1 MLESQY
7 ATSGPESVDSSLRLA
22 IVGATGNTGTAL
34 LRALAHTPEVGS
46 IVGIARRTPDVST
59 EPYSACEWASID
71 IAAASEES
79 AAIDELARVF
89 AGVDTVVHL
98 AWLIQP
104 IGERE
109 LLRRVN
115 VEGTRRVL
123 RAAAAAGVAHVVVAS
138 SVGAYAADPSTVL
151 RTEDW
156 DRGGIESSQY
166 SVDKVAQEELLDDFA
181 VEYPSVVLSRVRP
194 ALVFQRDAASSIQRY
209 FLSPAVPVQAL
220 RHARLPAVPL
230 PSGLR
235 GIQAVHADDLADAYA
250 RIIVQRAAGA
260 FNVCANDVLD
270 AQALADIVDHGR
282 HFELPTPIVRGFVT
296 AAHRSGLISVD
307 AGWFDL
313 ALGAP
318 HMDASH
324 AKATLGWEPNH
335 TATDAL
341 RELLQG
347 MVDGSGAGS
356 IPLRAR
362 SLDEARLASLNGT
375 VTAGAESAGAA
386 ESREALPGACDIDW
400 ELLGL
405 YLSDHLTGATA
416 GAERIGRMC
425 DTYVDTPVY
434 TELSELAEELRLE
447 RAFLSHL
454 IDDLGVRS
462 RPYRQAAAWI
472 GERVGRLKL
481 NGRVFSR
488 SPLSLVLEIELLRSA
503 VVGKLGLW
511 QTLAE
516 HAIELGLDADV
527 FVALGQRALE
537 QAEMLSNA
545 HEFAR
550 ERAFRKTR
558 STFGV
563 DESPASAATPG
574 TPMRA
579 DAGQQLSHQGSAHRQ
594 REDAFDDIAEHPGST
609 AVSPQHADELA
620 DEWGEDSF
628 PASDPPAHY

>member
-1 MLESQY
+1 MPESQY
-7 ATSGPESVDSSLRLA
+7 AASGPETAESSLRIA
-22 IVGATGNTGTAL
+22 VVGATGNTGTAL
-34 LRALAHTPEVGS
+34 LRALANSPEVRS
-46 IVGIARRTPDVST
+46 VVGIARRTPDVSA

-71 IAAASEES
+71 IGAASEES
-79 AAIDELARVF
+79 AAIDELTRVF
-89 AGVDTVVHL
+89 AGIDTVVHL

-123 RAAAAAGVAHVVVAS
+123 HVAAAAGVAHVVVAS
-138 SVGAYAADPSTVL
+138 SVGVYAADPSTVP
-151 RTEDW
+151 RSEDW
-156 DRGGIESSQY
+156 QRGGIETSQY
-166 SVDKVAQEELLDDFA
+166 SIDKVAQEELLDAFVTEHPD
-181 VEYPSVVLSRVRP
+181 VILSRVRP

-230 PSGLR
+230 PAGLR

-250 RIIVQRAAGA
+250 RIVVQRAAGA
-260 FNVCANDVLD
+260 FNVCADDVLS
-270 AQALADIVDHGR
+270 AQVLAGIVDHGR
-282 HFELPTPIVRGFVT
+282 YFELPTAIVRGFVT
-296 AAHRSGLISVD
+296 AAHRSGLIAVD

-318 HMDASH
+318 HIDAAR
-324 AKATLGWEPNH
+324 AKATLGWVPKH
-335 TATDAL
+335 TAEDTL
-341 RELLQG
+341 RELLHG
-347 MVDGSGAGS
+347 IVEGAGAES

-375 VTAGAESAGAA
+375 ATGGAESAGAPEVLGSLA
-386 ESREALPGACDIDW
+386 AAPQIDW

-434 TELSELAEELRLE
+434 TEISELAEELRLE

-454 IDDLGVRS
+454 IDDLNVRS
-462 RPYRQAAAWI
+462 RPYRQAAAWV

-527 FVALGQRALE
+527 FIALGQRALE
-537 QAEMLSNA
+537 QAEMLSTA

-550 ERAFRKTR
+550 ERAFRKNRTP
-558 STFGV
+558 FGV
-563 DESPASAATPG
+563 DDSTGAA
-574 TPMRA
+574 
-579 DAGQQLSHQGSAHRQ
+579 
-594 REDAFDDIAEHPGST
+594 ENVE
-609 AVSPQHADELA
+609 
-620 DEWGEDSF
+620 
-628 PASDPPAHY
+628 